1 MKLIIENQR
10 NICLSQ
16 RAFKPG
22 VLRNDKYCVLNKF
35 YLFVLIL
42 SSFLGFSQTLSSNLD
57 KTTLALGEVAVFK
70 IQILDLNGK
79 DVQIA
84 ARNELLP
91 FHFEMV
97 NDSIA
102 VQKDIYLRSV
112 KFAVFQEG
120 KFTIPE
126 IEVKVG
132 DKILKTISYEVEVIN
147 TAKKGDQ
154 INDIMKNKEVR
165 LDVKDYWELYKFYVL
180 LALLII
186 AIIVLIIGIVK
197 YGRKRKGSP
206 AVTTNQTLKDL
217 EKLRKKNY
225 IEDENFRAFYVEL
238 IEISRAFITKQYQI
252 PADVLLTDD
261 LITYMKSTNA
271 ISQENEKIVE
281 DIFVRGDLVKF
292 AKTIP
297 NQEIMSKDFSEI
309 RDFVKRSTKD
319 VEAENLRTLNSG
331 EQENFRNK
339 NK

>member
-1 MKLIIENQR
+1 MPYR
-10 NICLSQ
+10 V
-16 RAFKPG
+16 FKI
-22 VLRNDKYCVLNKF
+22 F
-35 YLFVLIL
+35 FSFFIFI
-42 SSFLGFSQTLSSNLD
+42 SSFSFGQTLSSSLD
-57 KTTLALGEVAVFK
+57 KTTLALGEVAIFK

-79 DVQIA
+79 EVQIA

-120 KFTIPE
+120 KFTIPI

-132 DKILKTISYEVEVIN
+132 DKILKTIPYEVEVIN

-154 INDIMKNKEVR
+154 INDIMKNKEVK
-165 LDVKDYWELYKFYVL
+165 LNVKDYWELYKFYVL

-186 AIIVLIIGIVK
+186 AIIVLIYGIIK
-197 YGRKRKGSP
+197 WGRKRKDSP
-206 AVTTNQTLKDL
+206 VVTTNQTLKDL

-225 IEDENFRAFYVEL
+225 IENENFRAFYVEL

-261 LITYMKSTNA
+261 LIIYMKQTNA
-271 ISQENEKIVE
+271 ISQENEKVVE
-281 DIFVRGDLVKF
+281 DIFLRGDLVKF
-292 AKTIP
+292 AKTVP
-297 NQEIMSKDFSEI
+297 DQEMMSRDFTEI
-309 RDFVKRSTKD
+309 QNFVKRSTKD
-319 VEAENLRTLNSG
+319 VEAENLRSMNNG
-331 EQENFRNK
+331 DQENFRQK
-339 NK
+339 NP

>member
-1 MKLIIENQR
+1 MQR
-10 NICLSQ
+10 
-16 RAFKPG
+16 FKSYQ
-22 VLRNDKYCVLNKF
+22 LYF
-35 YLFVLIL
+35 FFFIL
-42 SSFLGFSQTLSSNLD
+42 TSFLGFSQTLSSSLD
-57 KTTLALGEVAVFK
+57 KTTLALGEVAIFK
-70 IQILDLNGK
+70 IQILDLEGK

-120 KFTIPE
+120 KFTIPV

-132 DKILKTISYEVEVIN
+132 DKILKTIPYEVEVIN

-165 LDVKDYWELYKFYVL
+165 LDVTDYWEMYKFYIL
-180 LALLII
+180 LALLIV
-186 AIIVLIIGIVK
+186 AIIFLIFGIVK

-238 IEISRAFITKQYQI
+238 IEISRTFITKQYQI

-261 LITYMKSTNA
+261 LIIYMKSTNA

-281 DIFVRGDLVKF
+281 DIFLRGDLVKF

-297 NQEIMSKDFSEI
+297 NREIMTKDFAEI
-309 RDFVKRSTKD
+309 REFVKRSTKD
-319 VEAENLRTLNSG
+319 VEAENLRTSNSG
-331 EQENFRNK
+331 EQENFRVK
-339 NK
+339 NP